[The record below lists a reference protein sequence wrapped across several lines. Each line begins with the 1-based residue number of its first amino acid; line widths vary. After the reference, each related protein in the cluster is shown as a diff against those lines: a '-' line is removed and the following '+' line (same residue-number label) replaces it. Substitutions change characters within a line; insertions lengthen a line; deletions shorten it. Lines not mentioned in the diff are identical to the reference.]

1 MTGYTVHVVHTIGDL
16 YDDLRAIAVRA
27 DKDLSKVVRKNV
39 REGTAQAKTFARAG
53 AGLPGKAY
61 YKRISGEMTGPL
73 SGEFGPTGSPK
84 TEFLGVGFRHAGNL
98 DLPRTADIIGPQMA
112 GDVDDAVDGWFW
124 P

>member
-1 MTGYTVHVVHTIGDL
+1 VTSYSIRVVSTFDDL
-16 YDDLRAIAVRA
+16 YDDLRSNATRA

-39 REGTAQAKTFARAG
+39 REGTAQAKTFARAL
-53 AGLPGKAY
+53 AGVHGKAY

-73 SGEFGPTGSPK
+73 SGEFGPTGTPK
-84 TEFLGVGFRHAGNL
+84 TEFVGVGFRHGHNL

-112 GDVDDAVDGWFW
+112 GDVDDAVDKWFW